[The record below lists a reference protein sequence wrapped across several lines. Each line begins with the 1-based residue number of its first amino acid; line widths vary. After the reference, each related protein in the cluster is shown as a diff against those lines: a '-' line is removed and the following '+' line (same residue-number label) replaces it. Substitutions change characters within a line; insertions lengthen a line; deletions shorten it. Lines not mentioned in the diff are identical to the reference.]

1 MNDEE
6 LYKSMLAFAKA
17 YSDAL
22 KPLNSKT
29 MRFFSSDAV
38 SNALKTFSVA
48 AKLSIPKDSPS
59 PEILQEIQSISHS
72 YTQLMDEYKLGSSMS
87 KSLNA
92 VVADLQVN
100 TMLQLSQ
107 SLQTEMVQNLSA
119 CFANADYNGLIDII
133 NDTLAR
139 PHIEAPD
146 IAFIKTSKLIDS
158 IKKELVLPRG
168 FSSVIKALNKS
179 TAEGIADNSEIV
191 YDTGRKL
198 FISGSGD
205 TDAQGL
211 NIISSGK
218 DILTQT
224 SKELFSESELID
236 FMTVLSTTPMLALS
250 VETGKK
256 IFELLN
262 ELFLNGEKSI
272 GFDRPIFFHC
282 RSHKSD
288 VMPFTYDQ
296 MLKAPCGLPW
306 AGRFNQVGRSHYY
319 FADSQNGAEVEVKK
333 HLATNDVLQTVKL
346 RPKKEIRL
354 LDLSGTLARGA
365 TFLRYLRF
373 KLSDVTD
380 KMPREYLIPCFV
392 SDCCKK
398 VGFDGIK
405 YYGSIEYSNY
415 VAWNDGYFEY
425 AGMCD

>member
-6 LYKSMLAFAKA
+6 LYKSLLAFSKA
-17 YSDAL
+17 FSDAL

-48 AKLSIPKDSPS
+48 AKLSIPKDFSS
-59 PEILQEIQSISHS
+59 SKVLQEIQSISHS
-72 YTQLMDEYKLGSSMS
+72 YTQLMNEFKLGSSMS
-87 KSLNA
+87 KSVNG
-92 VVADLQVN
+92 VIADLQVN

-107 SLQTEMVQNLSA
+107 SLQTTMIHDLSA
-119 CFANADYNGLIDII
+119 CFANAEYNRLADII

-139 PHIEAPD
+139 PRIDAPD
-146 IAFIKTSKLIDS
+146 IAFVKTSKLVDTL
-158 IKKELVLPRG
+158 KNELFFPKG
-168 FSSVIKALNKS
+168 FSSVIKTLNKS
-179 TAEGIADNSEIV
+179 TAEAIADNSEIV
-191 YDTGRKL
+191 YDTGRKR
-198 FISGSGD
+198 FVCGSGD

-218 DILTQT
+218 EIFTLT
-224 SKELFSESELID
+224 SKELFTESELID
-236 FMTVLSTTPMLALS
+236 FMTLLSSTPMLALS
-250 VETGKK
+250 VETGQK
-256 IFELLN
+256 ILGLLH
-262 ELFLNGEKSI
+262 ELFLSGQKSI

-282 RSHKSD
+282 RSHKRD

-296 MLKAPCGLPW
+296 MLKAPSGLPW

-333 HLATNDVLQTVKL
+333 HLATDDVLQTVML

-373 KLSDVTD
+373 KLSDITD

-425 AGMCD
+425 AGMCE

>member
-48 AKLSIPKDSPS
+48 AKLSIPKDFPS

-119 CFANADYNGLIDII
+119 CFANAEYNGLIDII

-139 PHIEAPD
+139 PRIEAPD
-146 IAFIKTSKLIDS
+146 IAFIKTSKLVDS

-168 FSSVIKALNKS
+168 FSSAMKTLNKS

-191 YDTGRKL
+191 YDIGRNL

-211 NIISSGK
+211 NVISSGK
-218 DILTQT
+218 EILTLT
-224 SKELFSESELID
+224 TKELFTESELID
-236 FMTVLSTTPMLALS
+236 FMTLLSTTPMLALS

-288 VMPFTYDQ
+288 EMAFTYDQ
-296 MLKAPCGLPW
+296 MLKAPFGLPW

-333 HLATNDVLQTVKL
+333 HLATDDVLQTVKL